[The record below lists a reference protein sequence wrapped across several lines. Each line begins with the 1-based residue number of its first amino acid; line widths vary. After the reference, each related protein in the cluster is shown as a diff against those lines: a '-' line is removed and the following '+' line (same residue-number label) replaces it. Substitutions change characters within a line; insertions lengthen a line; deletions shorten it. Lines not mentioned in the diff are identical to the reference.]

1 MSKPLPLVVVL
12 DRSLVIRKVLE
23 VYLQRAGLR
32 VITCASVK
40 DALQAIFPDASSPPA
55 LFILELESQPIDGL
69 HIIQVVR
76 KKNAKIPI
84 LALTWRN
91 SILDHVK
98 ARIVGANVLLAKPF
112 KTQEVL
118 ENVLQLLAQTPP

>member
-32 VITCASVK
+32 VVTYATVK
-40 DALQAIFPDASSPPA
+40 DALQAIFLDTSSAPA

-69 HIIQVVR
+69 HIIQFVR

-84 LALTWRN
+84 LALTQRN
-91 SILDHVK
+91 SILDRVK
-98 ARIVGANVLLAKPF
+98 ARIAGANVLLAKPF
-112 KTQEVL
+112 KTQEIL
-118 ENVLQLLAQTPP
+118 DNVRQLLAQTPP